1 MGCFCLGF
9 GILGGITFSLILTK
23 YTERMMLAAYIIN
36 LGCILSLG
44 FFYIADAHVNKTL
57 ILVAC
62 SIHGFFLLPIFIVAY
77 ELAVEHMA
85 PEGVG
90 DTMSCGLINL
100 DANFIGFVIAMAM
113 TPLFGKETKATIGVA
128 FLIMFI
134 NLGLS
139 LVFLILGSMSSK
151 KRKPLV

>member
-23 YTERMMLAAYIIN
+23 YAERMMLAAYIIC

-113 TPLFGKETKATIGVA
+113 TPLFG
-128 FLIMFI
+128 
-134 NLGLS
+134 
-139 LVFLILGSMSSK
+139 
-151 KRKPLV
+151 